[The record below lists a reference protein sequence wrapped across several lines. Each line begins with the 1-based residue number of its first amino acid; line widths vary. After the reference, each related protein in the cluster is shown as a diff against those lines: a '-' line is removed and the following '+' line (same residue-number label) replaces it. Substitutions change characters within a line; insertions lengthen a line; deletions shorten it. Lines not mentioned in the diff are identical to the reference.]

1 MYVEDVMMYCYTF
14 PQARRVLCLVV
25 ASSVLAGQVEVI

>member
-14 PQARRVLCLVV
+14 PQARVLCLVV
-25 ASSVLAGQVEVI
+25 ASSVLAGQVEMI